1 VDKVRP
7 GGNETLRL
15 HGITGIEST
24 PRQIYHKRRKE
35 YVPQKR
41 TSPPKEEFRRVLMER
56 MKAKNEK

>member
-1 VDKVRP
+1 M
-7 GGNETLRL
+7 RL

-41 TSPPKEEFRRVLMER
+41 TSPTKEEFRCVLMER